1 MDNACFVRFV
11 SNRTTRFQH
20 DTTRSTLSCAGGRED
35 SQHGN
40 PGSGSVMIPRASGP
54 AITGQDPRKMFSP
67 PGPEQ
72 GHSSVTAYSAPDYCL
87 QFTSGNY
94 EGVQCGASLQSSLVT
109 NLLPEWVFGWQLAI
123 LLDKAT
129 SWYNLSTI
137 FNGMFIKSINI
148 NIYLMSVLYQSPSL
162 HFHHQIFRTSLG
174 GKHSVSG

>member
-109 NLLPEWVFGWQLAI
+109 NLLPEWVCGWQLAI
-123 LLDKAT
+123 VFLYLIRLLLDI
-129 SWYNLSTI
+129 I
-137 FNGMFIKSINI
+137 FQQCINGMFN
-148 NIYLMSVLYQSPSL
+148 PW
-162 HFHHQIFRTSLG
+162 QIFMI
-174 GKHSVSG
+174 KK